1 MFLLF
6 SKAADVLCF
15 TLCWSSS
22 RVSAGACGWYTMPH
36 LRAALCSQQN
46 VCQPDLVSEGV
57 AVRHGDKF
65 TCFSTMLAP
74 QSTGMGGKGALTQF
88 CDRLLNLFSSW
99 LASSCHR
106 SLPLTNVMTCFLYS
120 RAEALSFTN
129 IFMLCYL
136 REWKLGEVEN
146 LPFY

>member
-6 SKAADVLCF
+6 SKAADVQCF

-22 RVSAGACGWYTMPH
+22 RVSAGACGWYMMPH

-57 AVRHGDKF
+57 AVRRGDKF
-65 TCFSTMLAP
+65 TCFRTMLAP

-88 CDRLLNLFSSW
+88 CDRLLNLVSW

-106 SLPLTNVMTCFLYS
+106 SLPLSNVMTCFFVQQGIVFYKYIH
-120 RAEALSFTN
+120 ALFLEGVK
-129 IFMLCYL
+129 IGWDGEFAFL
-136 REWKLGEVEN
+136 LG
-146 LPFY
+146 